1 MALVGQIYW
10 DSLFSDVGR
19 MSIVKIAVLLMQ
31 PMLYAIRTLGFP
43 FSQVYNP

>member
-10 DSLFSDVGR
+10 DSLCQR
-19 MSIVKIAVLLMQ
+19 RRTNVKIAVLLMQ